1 MHKKLTWILAP
12 ALAFLAVGCIDPRIT
27 NTGRSAVEQ
36 NLISQAVERA
46 VDNMSF
52 SQYAG
57 QNAVLDFAK
66 LAPQCD
72 KDYVTAV
79 IETHLALS
87 GIKVVEKAEEA
98 QIKIRFAAG
107 VLATDNTILNIGTPA
122 IPVPLPNTN
131 INFGIP
137 EMSIFKRVARTGSCR
152 MSAIIYDAKTGKLLD
167 AYRGVQARTYYNY
180 WIALMIFPYVLRDV
194 EVADEGSM
202 IFEFMGE

>member
-1 MHKKLTWILAP
+1 MRKLMWLA
-12 ALAFLAVGCIDPRIT
+12 ALGLAFGMTGCIEPRIT

-36 NLISQAVERA
+36 NLIAHAVERA

-52 SQYAG
+52 SAYAG
-57 QNAVLDFAK
+57 KKAVLDLAK

-79 IETHLALS
+79 IEAHLALS
-87 GIKVVEKAEEA
+87 GIKVVEKAEDA
-98 QIKIRFAAG
+98 DIRIRFVCG
-107 VLATDNTILNIGTPA
+107 VLATDNTTLNIGTPA

-137 EMSIFKRVARTGSCR
+137 ELSIFKRVARTGSCR
-152 MSAIIYDAKTGKLLD
+152 MSAIITDVKTGKVLD
-167 AYRGVQARTYYNY
+167 AFRGVQSRTFYNY
-180 WIALMIFPYVLRDV
+180 WIAFMIFPYVLRDV
-194 EVADEGSM
+194 DVADEGTT

>member
-1 MHKKLTWILAP
+1 MRKFVWLA
-12 ALAFLAVGCIDPRIT
+12 AVGLVFVATGCIEPRIT

-36 NLISQAVERA
+36 NLLAHAVERA

-52 SQYAG
+52 AEYAG
-57 QNAVLDFAK
+57 QNAVLDLAK

-87 GIKVVEKAEEA
+87 GIKVVEKADDA
-98 QIKIRFAAG
+98 KIKIRFVCG
-107 VLATDNTILNIGTPA
+107 VLATDNTTLNIGTPA

-137 EMSIFKRVARTGSCR
+137 ELSIFKRIARTANCR
-152 MSAIIYDAKTGKLLD
+152 MSAVVYDAKTGKVLN
-167 AYRGVQARTYYNY
+167 AYRGVQSRTFYNY
-180 WIALMIFPYVLRDV
+180 WVAFMFFPYVLRDV
-194 EVADEGSM
+194 DVADEGTM
-202 IFEFMGE
+202 KFEFMGE

>member
-1 MHKKLTWILAP
+1 MRKIMWLA
-12 ALAFLAVGCIDPRIT
+12 ALGLAFFATGCIEPRIT

-36 NLISQAVERA
+36 NLISHAVERA
-46 VDNMSF
+46 VDNISF
-52 SQYAG
+52 SEYAG
-57 QNAVLDFAK
+57 QKAVVDIGK

-72 KDYVTAV
+72 KDYVVAV

-137 EMSIFKRVARTGSCR
+137 ELSLFKRIARTGSCR
-152 MSAIIYDAKTGKLLD
+152 MSAVVYDVKTGKVLD
-167 AYRGVQARTYYNY
+167 AYRGVQARTFYNY
-180 WIALMIFPYVLRDV
+180 WVAFMIFPYVLRDV
-194 EVADEGSM
+194 DVADEGTTK
-202 IFEFMGE
+202 FEFMGE

>member
-1 MHKKLTWILAP
+1 MWLA
-12 ALAFLAVGCIDPRIT
+12 AVGLALVATGCIEPRIT

-36 NLISQAVERA
+36 NLISHAVERA

-52 SQYAG
+52 TAYAG
-57 QNAVLDFAK
+57 KNAVLDFGK

-87 GIKVVEKAEEA
+87 GVKVVEKAEEA
-98 QIKIRFAAG
+98 QIKIRFVCG
-107 VLATDNTILNIGTPA
+107 VLATDNTSLNIGTPA

-137 EMSIFKRVARTGSCR
+137 ELSIFKRVARTGSCR
-152 MSAIIYDAKTGKLLD
+152 ISAVIYDVKTGNVLD
-167 AYRGVQARTYYNY
+167 AYRGVQSRTFYNY
-180 WIALMIFPYVLRDV
+180 WIAFMIFPYVLRDV
-194 EVADEGSM
+194 DVADEGT
-202 IFEFMGE
+202 IKFEFMGE

>member
-1 MHKKLTWILAP
+1 MRKFMWLA
-12 ALAFLAVGCIDPRIT
+12 AVGLAFVATGCIEPRIT

-36 NLISQAVERA
+36 NLISHAVERA

-52 SQYAG
+52 TAYAG
-57 QNAVLDFAK
+57 KNAVLDFGK

-87 GIKVVEKAEEA
+87 GVKVVEKAEEA
-98 QIKIRFAAG
+98 QIKIRFVCG
-107 VLATDNTILNIGTPA
+107 VLATDNTTLNIGTPA

-137 EMSIFKRVARTGSCR
+137 ELSIFKRVARTGSCR
-152 MSAIIYDAKTGKLLD
+152 ISAVIYDVKTGNVLD
-167 AYRGVQARTYYNY
+167 AYRGVQSRTFYNY
-180 WIALMIFPYVLRDV
+180 WVAFMIFPYVLRDV
-194 EVADEGSM
+194 DVADEGTT

>member
-1 MHKKLTWILAP
+1 MRKLMWLA
-12 ALAFLAVGCIDPRIT
+12 ALGLAFGMTGCIEPRIT

-36 NLISQAVERA
+36 NLIAHAVERA

-52 SQYAG
+52 AAYAG
-57 QNAVLDFAK
+57 KKAVLDLAK

-87 GIKVVEKAEEA
+87 GIKVVEKADDA
-98 QIKIRFAAG
+98 DIRIRFVCG
-107 VLATDNTILNIGTPA
+107 VLATDNTTLNIGTPA

-137 EMSIFKRVARTGSCR
+137 ELSIFKRVARTANCR
-152 MSAIIYDAKTGKLLD
+152 MSAVIYDAKTGNVID
-167 AYRGVQARTYYNY
+167 AYRGVQSRTFYNY
-180 WIALMIFPYVLRDV
+180 WIAFMIFPYVLRDV
-194 EVADEGSM
+194 DVADEGTT

>member
-1 MHKKLTWILAP
+1 MRKFMWLA
-12 ALAFLAVGCIDPRIT
+12 AVVLAFVATGCIDPRIT

-52 SQYAG
+52 SAYAG
-57 QNAVLDFAK
+57 KNAVLDLAK

-87 GIKVVEKAEEA
+87 GVKVVEKADDA
-98 QIKIRFAAG
+98 QIKIRFVCG
-107 VLATDNTILNIGTPA
+107 VLATDNTTLNIGTPA

-137 EMSIFKRVARTGSCR
+137 ELSVFRRVARTANCR
-152 MSAIIYDAKTGKLLD
+152 MSAIISDAKTGQTID
-167 AYRGVQARTYYNY
+167 AYRGVQSRTFYNY

-194 EVADEGSM
+194 DVSDEGTTR
-202 IFEFMGE
+202 FEFMGE

>member
-1 MHKKLTWILAP
+1 MWLA
-12 ALAFLAVGCIDPRIT
+12 AVGLALVATGCIEPRIT

-36 NLISQAVERA
+36 NLISHAVERA

-52 SQYAG
+52 TAYAG
-57 QNAVLDFAK
+57 KNAVLDFGK

-87 GIKVVEKAEEA
+87 GVKVVEKAEEA
-98 QIKIRFAAG
+98 QIKIRFVCG
-107 VLATDNTILNIGTPA
+107 VLATDNTSLNIGTPA

-137 EMSIFKRVARTGSCR
+137 ELSIFKRVARTGSCR
-152 MSAIIYDAKTGKLLD
+152 ISAVIYDVKTGNVLD
-167 AYRGVQARTYYNY
+167 AYRGVQSRTFYNY
-180 WIALMIFPYVLRDV
+180 WIAFMIFPYVLRDV
-194 EVADEGSM
+194 DVADTGT
-202 IFEFMGE
+202 IKFEFMGE

>member
-1 MHKKLTWILAP
+1 MWLA
-12 ALAFLAVGCIDPRIT
+12 ALGLAFVATGCIEPRIT

-36 NLISQAVERA
+36 NLIAHAVERA

-52 SQYAG
+52 TAYAG
-57 QNAVLDFAK
+57 QNAVIDFGK

-87 GIKVVEKAEEA
+87 GVKVVEKPEDA
-98 QIKIRFAAG
+98 QIKIRFVCG
-107 VLATDNTILNIGTPA
+107 VLATDNTTLNIGTPA

-137 EMSIFKRVARTGSCR
+137 ELSIFKRVARTANCR
-152 MSAIIYDAKTGKLLD
+152 MSAIIYDAKTGNVID
-167 AYRGVQARTYYNY
+167 AYRGVQSRTFYNY
-180 WIALMIFPYVLRDV
+180 WVAFMFFPYVLRDV
-194 EVADEGSM
+194 DDADEGTT

>member
-1 MHKKLTWILAP
+1 MWLAVLV
-12 ALAFLAVGCIDPRIT
+12 LAFVATGCIEPRIT

-36 NLISQAVERA
+36 NLISHAVERA

-52 SQYAG
+52 TAYAG
-57 QNAVLDFAK
+57 QNAVLDFGK

-87 GIKVVEKAEEA
+87 GINVVEKPEDAK
-98 QIKIRFAAG
+98 IKIRFVCG
-107 VLATDNTILNIGTPA
+107 VLATDNTMLNIGTPA

-137 EMSIFKRVARTGSCR
+137 ELSIFKRVARTANCR
-152 MSAIIYDAKTGKLLD
+152 ISAVIYDAKTGKVID
-167 AYRGVQARTYYNY
+167 AYRGVQSRTFYNY
-180 WIALMIFPYVLRDV
+180 WVAFMIFPYVLRDV
-194 EVADEGSM
+194 DVADEGTTK
-202 IFEFMGE
+202 FEFMGE

>member
-1 MHKKLTWILAP
+1 MRKFMWLA
-12 ALAFLAVGCIDPRIT
+12 ALGLAFGMTGCIEPRIT

-36 NLISQAVERA
+36 NLISHAVERA

-52 SQYAG
+52 SAYAG
-57 QNAVLDFAK
+57 KKAVLDFAK

-87 GIKVVEKAEEA
+87 GIKIVEKADDA
-98 QIKIRFAAG
+98 DIKIRFVCG
-107 VLATDNTILNIGTPA
+107 VLATDNTTLNIGTPA

-137 EMSIFKRVARTGSCR
+137 ELSIFKRVARTGSCR
-152 MSAIIYDAKTGKLLD
+152 MSAVITDAKTGKVLD
-167 AYRGVQARTYYNY
+167 AFRGVQSRTFYNY
-180 WIALMIFPYVLRDV
+180 WIAFMIFPYVLRDV
-194 EVADEGSM
+194 DVADEGTT